1 MNLQETINASTKPF
15 LIAGPCSVEN
25 PAQVLEVALALA
37 EYGKIKML
45 RGGIWKPRTRPD
57 SFEGVGVI
65 GLPWLVEAGKEANLP
80 VCTEIA
86 NKNHV
91 EAALKAGVDV
101 LWIGARTTVNPFAVQ
116 EIADALKGTSIPVMI
131 KNPINPDLELWI
143 GAFERLDKAGISD
156 LTAIHRGFSVYNH
169 PKYRNVPNWEIPI
182 ALCERMPN
190 IPIICDP
197 SHISGRR
204 DLLLE
209 VSQKGLDLNFDGL
222 MIETHPNPDTA
233 WSDAAQQ
240 LTPDNLFR
248 LLEQLVQ
255 RSPSLDKY
263 TEKEL
268 EEIRDKISVL
278 DDRVFDLLSAR
289 MNMSVNAGELKM
301 KHNITIFQQE
311 HWAKMKNKRLN
322 MADDYNLTPFFVQQ
336 MMDAIHQES
345 IRHQTKVMNPKQDN
359 SSDK

>member
-1 MNLQETINASTKPF
+1 MNLQESILQNKKPF

-25 PAQVLEVALALA
+25 PDQIMDVVRTFGES
-37 EYGKIKML
+37 KRIQMI

-57 SFEGVGVI
+57 SFEGVGKI
-65 GLPWLVEAGKEANLP
+65 GLPWLVEAGKQAKLP
-80 VCTEIA
+80 VCTEVA

-91 EAALKAGVDV
+91 ESALNAGVDV

-116 EIADALKGTSIPVMI
+116 EIADVLKGTSVPVMI

-182 ALCERMPN
+182 AFRERLSN
-190 IPIICDP
+190 IPMICDP

-209 VSQKGLDLNFDGL
+209 VAQKGLDLNFDGL
-222 MIETHPNPDTA
+222 MIETHPNPDAA

-240 LTPDNLFR
+240 VTPKDLYSI
-248 LLEQLVQ
+248 LDKLVQ
-255 RSPSLDKY
+255 RSPSPGKDAAKHLD
-263 TEKEL
+263 
-268 EEIRDKISVL
+268 EIRQRIADL
-278 DDRVFDLLSAR
+278 DDRVFDLLSSR
-289 MNMSVNAGELKM
+289 MKMSEKAGELKRE
-301 KHNITIFQQE
+301 HNITIFQQE

-322 MADDYNLTPFFVQQ
+322 LSEGYDLSTFFIQQ

-345 IRHQTKVMNPKQDN
+345 IRHQTKVMNPKIDN
-359 SSDK
+359 SSDE